1 MKNVVFAEI
10 TDSEGAVVDNIG
22 FDVPENLLQ
31 LNHVDELADNVD
43 VFEFLD
49 DIIHE
54 IVYGY
59 FNGEEDLD
67 IVDKIAVIFVNDNGN
82 FICVFELT
90 EIEEKIGEDD
100 VYLNYKIGIT
110 DCENS
115 GYIFR
120 YADDVDE
127 ELTNNK

>member
-1 MKNVVFAEI
+1 MEI
-10 TDSEGAVVDNIG
+10 VGCEVDEAG
-22 FDVPENLLQ
+22 NLLSFS
-31 LNHVDELADNVD
+31 LW
-43 VFEFLD
+43 
-49 DIIHE
+49 
-54 IVYGY
+54 
-59 FNGEEDLD
+59 
-67 IVDKIAVIFVNDNGN
+67 VIQN
-82 FICVFELT
+82 FICVFELI

-120 YADDVDE
+120 YADDMDE